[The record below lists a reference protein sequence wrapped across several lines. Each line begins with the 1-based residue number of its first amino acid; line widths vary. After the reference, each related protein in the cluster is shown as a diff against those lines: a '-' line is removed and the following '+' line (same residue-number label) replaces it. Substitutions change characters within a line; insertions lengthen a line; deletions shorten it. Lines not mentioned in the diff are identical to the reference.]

1 MSAVSLLTHEFV
13 ASEQRPEWLGTP
25 VAEAGRALP
34 MALSSVAAGFP
45 SPAQD
50 YLEGC
55 LDLHELLIKHP
66 TATFF
71 VRARG
76 DSMQGAA
83 ILDGDI
89 LLVDRALQA
98 QHQDIV
104 IASVDGDMTVKRLL
118 LQPQVMLQAANPKY
132 PPIVIKDGVD
142 FEVFGVVSSVIHQFK
157 R

>member
-1 MSAVSLLTHEFV
+1 MAATPLF
-13 ASEQRPEWLGTP
+13 ASEQRPEWLGAPTTD
-25 VAEAGRALP
+25 AGHALP
-34 MALSSVAAGFP
+34 MFLNTVAAGFP

-50 YLEGC
+50 YLESS

-76 DSMQGAA
+76 DSMRGAA
-83 ILDGDI
+83 IFDGDI

-104 IASVDGDMTVKRLL
+104 IASVNGDMTVKRLL
-118 LQPQVMLQAANPKY
+118 LKPEPMLQAANPKY
-132 PPIVIKDGVD
+132 PSIRLDDSLD
-142 FEVFGVVSSVIHQFK
+142 FEVFGVVSSVIHQLK

>member
-1 MSAVSLLTHEFV
+1 MSTEPALRHDTS
-13 ASEQRPEWLGTP
+13 PDMLGVP
-25 VAEAGRALP
+25 ADPAGRALP
-34 MALSSVAAGFP
+34 MYLNTVAAGFP

-76 DSMQGAA
+76 DSMRGAA
-83 ILDGDI
+83 IFDGDI

-104 IASVDGDMTVKRLL
+104 IASVNGDMTVKRLL
-118 LQPQVMLQAANPKY
+118 LRPQLMLQAANPKY
-132 PPIVIKDGVD
+132 PSIEIADGME
-142 FEVFGVVSSVIHQFK
+142 FELFGVVSSVIHQLK

>member
-1 MSAVSLLTHEFV
+1 MPFAPFF
-13 ASEQRPEWLGTP
+13 ASQQQPEWLGSPT
-25 VAEAGRALP
+25 VDSDRRALP
-34 MALSSVAAGFP
+34 LYLNTVAAGFP

-76 DSMQGAA
+76 DSMRGAA
-83 ILDGDI
+83 IFDGDI

-118 LQPQVMLQAANPKY
+118 LQPQLTLQAANPKY
-132 PPIVIKDGVD
+132 PPMVIADGTD
-142 FEVFGVVSSVIHQFK
+142 FEVFGVVSSIIHQLK

>member
-1 MSAVSLLTHEFV
+1 MPSTPFF
-13 ASEQRPEWLGTP
+13 ASEQQPEWLGMPT
-25 VAEAGRALP
+25 VDNDRHGLP
-34 MALSSVAAGFP
+34 LYLNTVAAGFP

-76 DSMQGAA
+76 DSMRGAA
-83 ILDGDI
+83 IFDGDI

-118 LQPQVMLQAANPKY
+118 LQPQLTLQAANPKY
-132 PPIVIKDGVD
+132 PPMVISDGTD
-142 FEVFGVVSSVIHQFK
+142 FEVFGVVSSVIHQLK